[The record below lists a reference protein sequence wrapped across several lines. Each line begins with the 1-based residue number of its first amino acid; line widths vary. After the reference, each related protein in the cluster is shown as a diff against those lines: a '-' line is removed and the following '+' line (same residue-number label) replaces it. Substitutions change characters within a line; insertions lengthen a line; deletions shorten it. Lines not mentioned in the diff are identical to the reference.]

1 MGIRKMAKIILINT
15 GQTEE
20 IKDGDKVKNV
30 CEEKFRIPFGC
41 EDGICGTCR
50 INIVEGN
57 ENLSPKN
64 QKEEDMFSGE
74 PGVRL
79 ACQCAIKKGVVK
91 IDY

>member
-1 MGIRKMAKIILINT
+1 MAKLILKNT

-20 IKDGDKVKNV
+20 IPDGGEIKKI

-50 INIVEGN
+50 IKVAEGFN
-57 ENLSPKN
+57 NLFPKN
-64 QKEEDMFSGE
+64 QKEEDMFPGE
-74 PGVRL
+74 PDVRL
-79 ACQCAIKKGVVK
+79 ACQCKINKGLVK

>member
-1 MGIRKMAKIILINT
+1 MAKLILINI
-15 GQTEE
+15 GQEEE
-20 IKDGDKVKNV
+20 IPDGNEIKKI

-50 INIVEGN
+50 IKIAEGN
-57 ENLSPKN
+57 ENLTPKN

-74 PGVRL
+74 PDVRL
-79 ACQCAIKKGVVK
+79 ACQCRIKKGVVK